1 MYYSVSVDH
10 NGIAVISPE
19 GIVKGIQ
26 KCGISDAVNK
36 TDDICCGTALKRMG
50 MLGVSVRK
58 IKGTMKMEISDTDL

>member
-10 NGIAVISPE
+10 NGMAVIS
-19 GIVKGIQ
+19 VTMKGIQ
-26 KCGISDAVNK
+26 KCCISDAVNK

-58 IKGTMKMEISDTDL
+58 IKVL